1 MKDDTIITVTIQAD
15 DPPPKG
21 ASDWQRLAAMSDN
34 EALVGAEGDLDA
46 PPLGPAE
53 LARMR
58 RVSPV
63 KHLRQSLGLSQSEF
77 SLNYRLPPELVDA
90 WENHRTPLDPVA
102 RALLLAIERDPET
115 LRRLLIAAE

>member
-1 MKDDTIITVTIQAD
+1 MKDDNILSVTIQAGD
-15 DPPPKG
+15 LPPKG
-21 ASDWQRLAAMSDN
+21 ATDWQFLAAMSDE
-34 EALVGAEGDLDA
+34 EALARAESDPDV
-46 PPLGPAE
+46 PPLGPVE

-77 SLNYRLPPELVDA
+77 SHRYRLPLELVEA
-90 WENHRTPLDPVA
+90 WETHQTPLDPVA

-115 LRRLLIAAE
+115 LRRLLVAAE